1 MEKLPPPPRLA
12 DRSEIDAVLRSL
24 YRRRMVV
31 RRLIRSLECYAQAK
45 RASHAAGFLQDAP
58 PVSRQIH

>member
-12 DRSEIDAVLRSL
+12 DRSDIDAVLRSL

-31 RRLIRSLECYAQAK
+31 RRLIRSLESYAQMN
-45 RASHAAGFLQDAP
+45 RVSQAAGTLITAP
-58 PVSRQIH
+58 PASQQVH

>member
-12 DRSEIDAVLRSL
+12 DRSDIDAVLRSL

-31 RRLIRSLECYAQAK
+31 RRLIRSLESYAQMN
-45 RASHAAGFLQDAP
+45 RVPQAAGTLITAP
-58 PVSRQIH
+58 PASQQVH

>member
-12 DRSEIDAVLRSL
+12 DRSDIDAVLRSL

-31 RRLIRSLECYAQAK
+31 RRLIRSLESYAQMN
-45 RASHAAGFLQDAP
+45 RVPQGAGTLITAP
-58 PVSRQIH
+58 PASQQVH

>member
-31 RRLIRSLECYAQAK
+31 RRLIRSLECYAQMD
-45 RASHAAGFLQDAP
+45 RATHTAGLLQGAP
-58 PVSRQIH
+58 SVNRQIQ